1 MKKVISFLILA
12 VVFALLISCRSTN
25 TCVSEDYKTIN
36 PTLTEAALVK
46 AEVA

>member
-1 MKKVISFLILA
+1 MKKIILFLILA
-12 VVFALLISCRSTN
+12 VVFALLISCRTTN
-25 TCVSEDYKTIN
+25 KCISEDTKTIN

>member
-25 TCVSEDYKTIN
+25 KCISEDYKTIN
-36 PTLTEAALVK
+36 PTLTEATLVK
-46 AEVA
+46 TRVA